1 MSGERHAVTLITH
14 AIIGDC
20 RPTNLFLNELLL
32 VAKKRIQGLCEIR
45 GGRPGL
51 PVPNSPY
58 GLSGHRATL
67 NLNVTK
73 NEIY

>member
-20 RPTNLFLNELLL
+20 RPTNPFLNELLL
-32 VAKKRIQGLCEIR
+32 VAKNRTQGLCEIR

-51 PVPNSPY
+51 PSQIVCTVS
-58 GLSGHRATL
+58 LDIEQH
-67 NLNVTK
+67 
-73 NEIY
+73 